1 MLLATSLLA
10 QHNSCMLYIRMAL
23 HGLRL
28 LLHAIILE
36 WDHVHLAAEELWE
49 LPLVDLPPQRLLQA
63 LVLHEH
69 ELHANR
75 IVAQNGG

>member
-1 MLLATSLLA
+1 ML
-10 QHNSCMLYIRMAL
+10 RMAWLL

-28 LLHAIILE
+28 LLHAIVLE
-36 WDHVHLAAEELWE
+36 WDHVHLAAEELRE

-75 IVAQNGG
+75 IVAQNGGY

>member
-1 MLLATSLLA
+1 
-10 QHNSCMLYIRMAL
+10 MLYIRMAL

-28 LLHAIILE
+28 LLHAIVLE

-69 ELHANR
+69 ELRMR
-75 IVAQNGG
+75 IASSRKTVVSEEDDREEMDGL